1 MAVNRSVRVPEHVL
15 MRVVDGELVVLN
27 LDNEH
32 YYGLDEVGTAM
43 WEALT
48 TAPTVSDAIRDLLA
62 TYDVDEQTLTRDVE
76 NLLEDLR
83 ARGLV
88 EVDQP

>member
-1 MAVNRSVRVPEHVL
+1 VAVNRSVRVPEHVL

-48 TAPTVSDAIRDLLA
+48 TAPTVRDAIQQLLA
-62 TYDVDEQTLTRDVE
+62 TYDVDEETLARDVE
-76 NLLEDLR
+76 GLLEDLS

>member
-1 MAVNRSVRVPEHVL
+1 

-32 YYGLDEVGTAM
+32 YFGLNEVGTTM

-48 TAPTVSDAIRDLLA
+48 TAPTVSDAIQQLLGM
-62 TYDVDEQTLTRDVE
+62 YDVDEETLTRDVE
-76 NLLEDLR
+76 SLLKDLS

-88 EVDQP
+88 EVD

>member
-1 MAVNRSVRVPEHVL
+1 MDVSSPVRVPEHVL

-27 LDNEH
+27 LDNEQ

-48 TAPTVSDAIRDLLA
+48 TAPTVSGAIQQLLA
-62 TYDVDEQTLTRDVE
+62 AYDVDEETLTRDVE
-76 NLLEDLR
+76 KLLEELS

-88 EVDQP
+88 EIDQS